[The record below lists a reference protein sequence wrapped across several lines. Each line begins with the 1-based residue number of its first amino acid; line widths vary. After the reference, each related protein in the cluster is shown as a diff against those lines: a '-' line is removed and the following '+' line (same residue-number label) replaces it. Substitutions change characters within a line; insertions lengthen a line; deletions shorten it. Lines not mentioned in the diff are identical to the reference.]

1 MGGSFDVVVI
11 GGGPGGYVAAL
22 RAAQLGAKTAIVE
35 KDRMGGTC
43 LVRGCIPT
51 KALLQSAELYTEVKA
66 GAPFGVVVD
75 NLRFDWPAAQKRK
88 TQVVDQL
95 VKGVEG
101 LLKAGGVTSIRGT
114 ARLGGK
120 GVIELD
126 GDQLQARDI
135 VIATGSAISR
145 VPIPGAELT
154 IDSDRILELQ
164 EVPKRLAVIGG
175 GVVGMEFAAM
185 FAALGSKVS
194 VLEMLPQVLAMVDSD
209 LVAVYT
215 KHLAKLGGEI
225 HTNSKVTEVAKSG
238 GALRVKFSEGGQDGA
253 VDADQVLMAVGRVPY
268 TQGLEA
274 EKAGVKLE
282 RGRVVVDEH
291 LHTDADGVWA
301 IGDVIG
307 GIMLAHVAS
316 YEGVCAV
323 ENIAGHQRT
332 PDYHA
337 APNCIYTD
345 PEIAHVGLGEKEAK
359 DKGIAV
365 KVGRFPFAAS
375 GRALT
380 LGQTEGYAKV
390 LADPESGKLLG
401 AHIIG
406 PRATDLIA
414 EATLAI
420 QTGLTMEQLDLT
432 IHAHPTLPES
442 LMEAALAAQGRAI
455 HVANR
460 RTALPSGAAGGAAS
474 PTSGEANQVHSG
486 AISRGAASPTSGEA
500 NQAPSGSPTSGE
512 VDQVPTGG
520 MAATSSHRGES
531 NQNQEKPMAATVK
544 PSSTPPL
551 VPSAIT
557 RKALELTRDNKDFL
571 LGMHRQMQL
580 IRRFEERA
588 QEQYTKAKIG
598 GYCHLNIGEEATV
611 VGGILALKP
620 NDWIF
625 TSYREH
631 GHAIAR
637 GVDPK
642 AVMAELFGKETGT
655 SHGRG
660 GSMHLVDYGKRFMGG
675 YGIVGGHLPLAVGG
689 AWAVKYRKQP
699 DVIFCMFGDGAT
711 NIGAFH
717 ESLNMAKV
725 FNLPVVWY
733 CVNNRYGMG
742 TPVEKASAVAD
753 IYKKACAYD
762 MESIQVDGMNLREV
776 LLKTSEIV
784 EKTRADS
791 EPRFI
796 EALCYRFRGH
806 SVVDPDK
813 YRSEEDKVKWRKAD
827 PIVGFEHELE
837 KSSLADEEYFK
848 NVRVEI
854 DNEVKDIIQYADESP
869 DPKTEDLYK
878 YVYAGQWDNDPALR
892 AERV

>member
-1 MGGSFDVVVI
+1 MAGAFDVVVI

-22 RAAQLGAKTAIVE
+22 RAAQLGAKTAVVE
-35 KDRMGGTC
+35 KDRVGGTC

-51 KALLQSAELYTEVKA
+51 KALLQSSELYTLA
-66 GAPFGVVVD
+66 RDGASFGLVAD
-75 NLRFDWPAAQKRK
+75 GIGFDWGVAQKRK
-88 TQVVDQL
+88 TAVVDQL

-101 LLKAGGVTSIRGT
+101 LLKAGGVTVFKGG
-114 ARLGGK
+114 ARLAGK
-120 GVIELD
+120 GVVD
-126 GDQLQARDI
+126 VGPDQLQAKDI
-135 VIATGSAISR
+135 VIATGSAVARI
-145 VPIPGAELT
+145 PLPGAELT
-154 IDSDRILELQ
+154 IDSDQILELK
-164 EVPKRLAVIGG
+164 EIPRSLAVIGG

-185 FAALGSKVS
+185 FAALGSKVT
-194 VLEMLPQVLAMVDSD
+194 VLEMLPQVLSMVDAD
-209 LVAVYT
+209 LVAVYS
-215 KHLAKLGGEI
+215 KHLAGLGGEI
-225 HTNSKVTEVAKSG
+225 HTNSKVSEVVKQKGGLQVRFSTGGEG
-238 GALRVKFSEGGQDGA
+238 GAL
-253 VDADQVLMAVGRVPY
+253 DADQVLLAVGRVPY
-268 TQGLEA
+268 TQGLDA

-282 RGRVVVDEH
+282 RGRVVVDDH
-291 LHTDADGVWA
+291 LRATADGVWA

-323 ENIAGHQRT
+323 ENIAGHADRV

-337 APNCIYTD
+337 APNCVYTD

-359 DKGIAV
+359 EKGIAV

-380 LGQTEGYAKV
+380 LGQSEGFAKV
-390 LADPESGKLLG
+390 IADADSGRLLG
-401 AHIIG
+401 AHMIG

-420 QTGLTMEQLDLT
+420 QNGLTLEQIDLT

-455 HVANR
+455 HIPNR
-460 RTALPSGAAGGAAS
+460 KPASPSGAARHLPIDGEETSSNMQNREKQMTAPVKS
-474 PTSGEANQVHSG
+474 PSIG
-486 AISRGAASPTSGEA
+486 AIDPKS
-500 NQAPSGSPTSGE
+500 
-512 VDQVPTGG
+512 
-520 MAATSSHRGES
+520 
-531 NQNQEKPMAATVK
+531 
-544 PSSTPPL
+544 
-551 VPSAIT
+551 I
-557 RKALELTRDNKDFL
+557 ELTKGNRDRL
-571 LGMHRQMQL
+571 LALHREMQL

-611 VGGILALKP
+611 VGGITALKP

-642 AVMAELFGKETGT
+642 TVMAELFGKETGT

-660 GSMHLVDYGKRFMGG
+660 GSMHLVDFSRRFMGG

-689 AWAVKYRKQP
+689 AFAVKYRKQK

-725 FNLPVVWY
+725 FDLPVVWF

-762 MESIQVDGMNLREV
+762 MESIQIDGMNLREV
-776 LLKTSEIV
+776 MLRTSEIV
-784 EKTRADS
+784 EKTRSDS
-791 EPRFI
+791 VPRFI
-796 EALCYRFRGH
+796 ESLCYRFRGH

-813 YRSEEDKVKWRKAD
+813 YRSAEDKEKFRKAD
-827 PIVGFEHELE
+827 PIVAFEHELE
-837 KSSLADEEYFK
+837 KSGLADEEYFK
-848 NVRVEI
+848 NVRQEI
-854 DNEVKDIIQYADESP
+854 DAEVRDVIEFADQSP
-869 DPKTEDLYK
+869 EPNVADLYK
-878 YVYAGQWDNDPALR
+878 YTYAGQWDNRPELR
-892 AERV
+892 TERV

>member
-1 MGGSFDVVVI
+1 MGVMAGTFDVLVI

-22 RAAQLGAKTAIVE
+22 RAAQLGASTAIVE

-51 KALLQSAELYTEVKA
+51 KALLQSTELYSLAREGEK
-66 GAPFGVVVD
+66 FGLIAD
-75 NLRFDWPAAQKRK
+75 NVGFDWGVAQKRK

-101 LLKAGGVTSIRGT
+101 LLKAGGVTSFQGA
-114 ARLGGK
+114 ARLAGK
-120 GVIELD
+120 GKVAIGQETVD
-126 GDQLQARDI
+126 VKDI
-135 VIATGSAISR
+135 VIATGSAVSR
-145 VPIPGAELT
+145 IPLKGAELT
-154 IDSDRILELQ
+154 IDSDRILELK
-164 EVPKRLAVIGG
+164 EVPQRLAVIGG

-185 FAALGSKVS
+185 FAALGTKVT
-194 VLEMLPQVLAMVDSD
+194 VLEMLPQVLPMVDAD
-209 LVAVYT
+209 LVNAYA
-215 KHLAKLGGEI
+215 KHLMGLGGVI
-225 HTNSKVTEVAKSG
+225 QTDAKVTEVAKNGRGMQVRFSAG
-238 GALRVKFSEGGQDGA
+238 GEGGA
-253 VDADQVLMAVGRVPY
+253 VDADQVLLAVGRSPY
-268 TQGLEA
+268 TEGLGA
-274 EKAGVKLE
+274 EEAGVKLE

-291 LHTDADGVWA
+291 LRTTADGVWA

-323 ENIAGHQRT
+323 ENIAGHGQRT

-359 DKGIAV
+359 EKGMEVRI
-365 KVGRFPFAAS
+365 GRFPFVAS

-380 LGQTEGYAKV
+380 LGQSEGFAKV
-390 LADPESGKLLG
+390 IADKSSGRILG

-420 QTGLTMEQLDLT
+420 QNGITLEQLDLT
-432 IHAHPTLPES
+432 MHAHPTLPES
-442 LMEAALAAQGRAI
+442 FMEAALAAQGRAI
-455 HVANR
+455 HIANR
-460 RTALPSGAAGGAAS
+460 KSAQPAPAPPTPQPSRAEPTKSNNPSVVAAVEVS
-474 PTSGEANQVHSG
+474 PQ
-486 AISRGAASPTSGEA
+486 
-500 NQAPSGSPTSGE
+500 
-512 VDQVPTGG
+512 
-520 MAATSSHRGES
+520 
-531 NQNQEKPMAATVK
+531 K
-544 PSSTPPL
+544 
-551 VPSAIT
+551 
-557 RKALELTRDNKDFL
+557 LELNKDNRDQL
-571 LGMHRQMQL
+571 LRLHREMQL

-611 VGGILALKP
+611 VGGITALKP
-620 NDWIF
+620 NDYIF

-660 GSMHLVDYGKRFMGG
+660 GSMHMFDADLRFMGG
-675 YGIVGGHLPLAVGG
+675 YGIVGGHLPLASG
-689 AWAVKYRKQP
+689 AGWAVRYRKEK
-699 DVIFCMFGDGAT
+699 DVVFCMFGDGAT

-717 ESLNMAKV
+717 ESLNFSKV
-725 FNLPVVWY
+725 FKLPVVWY

-742 TPVEKASAVAD
+742 TPVEAASAVKD
-753 IYKKACAYD
+753 IYQKACAYD
-762 MESIQVDGMNLREV
+762 MEAIQVDGMNVREV
-776 LLKTSEIV
+776 MLRTSEII

-796 EALCYRFRGH
+796 EALCYRFKGH

-813 YRSEEDKVKWRKAD
+813 YRSAEDKEKWRKAD
-827 PIVGFEHELE
+827 PIVFFEHELE
-837 KSSLADEEYFK
+837 KAGLADEEYFK
-848 NVRVEI
+848 SVRQQIDGEVQEI
-854 DNEVKDIIQYADESP
+854 IKFADESP
-869 DPKTEDLYK
+869 DPETAELYK
-878 YVYAGQWDNDPALR
+878 YVYAGEWDDRPELKSPDA
-892 AERV
+892 

>member
-1 MGGSFDVVVI
+1 MAGSFDVVVI

-51 KALLQSAELYTEVKA
+51 KALLQSSELYTQAK
-66 GAPFGVVVD
+66 GGTPFGLIAD
-75 NLRFDWPAAQKRK
+75 NVGFDWPVAQKRK
-88 TQVVDQL
+88 TAVVDQL

-101 LLKAGGVTSIRGT
+101 LLKAGGVTSLKGA
-114 ARLGGK
+114 ARLAGK
-120 GVIELD
+120 GVVEVA
-126 GDQLQARDI
+126 GDQVQAKDTI
-135 VIATGSAISR
+135 IATGSAIAR
-145 VPIPGAELT
+145 IPLKGAELT
-154 IDSDRILELQ
+154 IDSDQILELR
-164 EVPKRLAVIGG
+164 EVPRRLAVIGG

-185 FAALGSKVS
+185 FAALGAKVT
-194 VLEMLPQVLAMVDSD
+194 VLEMLPQVLSMVDSD

-215 KHLAKLGGEI
+215 KHFAGLGGEI
-225 HTNSKVTEVAKSG
+225 HVDSKVSEVVRQD
-238 GALRVKFSEGGQDGA
+238 GALQVRFSTGAEGGA
-253 VDADQVLMAVGRVPY
+253 VDADQVLLAVGRVPY
-268 TQGLEA
+268 TQGLGA
-274 EKAGVKLE
+274 DKVGVKLE
-282 RGRVVVDEH
+282 RGRVVVDQH
-291 LHTDADGVWA
+291 LHTDADGIWA

-323 ENIAGHQRT
+323 ENIAGHENRVA
-332 PDYHA
+332 DYHA
-337 APNCIYTD
+337 APNCVYTD
-345 PEIAHVGLGEKEAK
+345 PEIAHVGLGEKEAR

-365 KVGRFPFAAS
+365 KVGKFPFAAA

-380 LGQTEGYAKV
+380 LGQTEGFVKV
-390 LADPESGKLLG
+390 IADAQSDRLLG
-401 AHIIG
+401 AHIVG

-420 QTGLTMEQLDLT
+420 QNGLTLEQIDLT

-442 LMEAALAAQGRAI
+442 FIEAALAAQGRAI
-455 HVANR
+455 HITNR
-460 RTALPSGAAGGAAS
+460 RPAVAS
-474 PTSGEANQVHSG
+474 VGVSTN
-486 AISRGAASPTSGEA
+486 
-500 NQAPSGSPTSGE
+500 
-512 VDQVPTGG
+512 
-520 MAATSSHRGES
+520 
-531 NQNQEKPMAATVK
+531 NQEKQMAVPVK
-544 PSSTPPL
+544 PTSSPAPPTPPG
-551 VPSAIT
+551 AINP
-557 RKALELTRDNKDFL
+557 KALEVNRENRDFL
-571 LGMHRQMQL
+571 LGLHREMQL
-580 IRRFEERA
+580 IRRFEERT

-611 VGGILALKP
+611 VGGILALKA

-637 GVDPK
+637 GVDPR
-642 AVMAELFGKETGT
+642 AVMAELFGKEAGT

-660 GSMHLVDYGKRFMGG
+660 GSMHLVDYSRRFMGG

-689 AWAVKYRKQP
+689 AFAVKYQKHD
-699 DVIFCMFGDGAT
+699 DVVFCMFGDGAT

-725 FNLPVVWY
+725 FDLPVVWF

-762 MESIQVDGMNLREV
+762 MESIQIDGMNVLEV
-776 LLKTSEIV
+776 LLRTSEIV
-784 EKTRADS
+784 EKTRKDS
-791 EPRFI
+791 VPRFI
-796 EALCYRFRGH
+796 ESLCYRFRGH

-813 YRSEEDKVKWRKAD
+813 YRSEEDKIKWRKAD
-827 PIVGFEHELE
+827 PIVAFEHELE
-837 KSSLADEEYFK
+837 TAGLADEDYFK
-848 NVRVEI
+848 NVRQDVDGQVREI
-854 DNEVKDIIQYADESP
+854 IDYADQSP
-869 DPKTEDLYK
+869 DPNVDDLYK
-878 YVYAGQWDNDPALR
+878 YTYAGQWDNRPELR

>member
-1 MGGSFDVVVI
+1 
-11 GGGPGGYVAAL
+11 
-22 RAAQLGAKTAIVE
+22 
-35 KDRMGGTC
+35 
-43 LVRGCIPT
+43 
-51 KALLQSAELYTEVKA
+51 
-66 GAPFGVVVD
+66 
-75 NLRFDWPAAQKRK
+75 
-88 TQVVDQL
+88 
-95 VKGVEG
+95 
-101 LLKAGGVTSIRGT
+101 
-114 ARLGGK
+114 
-120 GVIELD
+120 
-126 GDQLQARDI
+126 
-135 VIATGSAISR
+135 
-145 VPIPGAELT
+145 
-154 IDSDRILELQ
+154 
-164 EVPKRLAVIGG
+164 
-175 GVVGMEFAAM
+175 
-185 FAALGSKVS
+185 
-194 VLEMLPQVLAMVDSD
+194 
-209 LVAVYT
+209 
-215 KHLAKLGGEI
+215 
-225 HTNSKVTEVAKSG
+225 
-238 GALRVKFSEGGQDGA
+238 
-253 VDADQVLMAVGRVPY
+253 
-268 TQGLEA
+268 
-274 EKAGVKLE
+274 
-282 RGRVVVDEH
+282 
-291 LHTDADGVWA
+291 
-301 IGDVIG
+301 
-307 GIMLAHVAS
+307 
-316 YEGVCAV
+316 
-323 ENIAGHQRT
+323 
-332 PDYHA
+332 
-337 APNCIYTD
+337 
-345 PEIAHVGLGEKEAK
+345 
-359 DKGIAV
+359 
-365 KVGRFPFAAS
+365 
-375 GRALT
+375 
-380 LGQTEGYAKV
+380 
-390 LADPESGKLLG
+390 
-401 AHIIG
+401 
-406 PRATDLIA
+406 
-414 EATLAI
+414 
-420 QTGLTMEQLDLT
+420 
-432 IHAHPTLPES
+432 
-442 LMEAALAAQGRAI
+442 
-455 HVANR
+455 
-460 RTALPSGAAGGAAS
+460 
-474 PTSGEANQVHSG
+474 
-486 AISRGAASPTSGEA
+486 
-500 NQAPSGSPTSGE
+500 
-512 VDQVPTGG
+512 
-520 MAATSSHRGES
+520 
-531 NQNQEKPMAATVK
+531 MAATVK

-837 KSSLADEEYFK
+837 KSGLADEEYFK

>member
-1 MGGSFDVVVI
+1 MRAMAGPFDVVVI

-22 RAAQLGAKTAIVE
+22 RAAQLGASTALVE

-51 KALLQSAELYTEVKA
+51 KALLQSTEVYSLAKA
-66 GAPFGVVVD
+66 GEAFGLVTGNVG
-75 NLRFDWPAAQKRK
+75 FDWPTAQKRK

-101 LLKAGGVTSIRGT
+101 LLKAGGVTSFSGA
-114 ARLGGK
+114 ARLAGK
-120 GVIELD
+120 GQVAID
-126 GDQLQARDI
+126 GQTINAKDI

-145 VPIPGAELT
+145 IPLKGAELT
-154 IDSDRILELQ
+154 IDSDRILELK
-164 EVPKRLAVIGG
+164 EVPARLAVIGG

-185 FAALGSKVS
+185 FAALGTRVT
-194 VLEMLPQVLAMVDSD
+194 VLEMLPQVLPMVDAD
-209 LVAVYT
+209 LVTAYA
-215 KHLAKLGGEI
+215 KHLTGLGGVI
-225 HTNSKVTEVAKSG
+225 QTNAKVTEVVKAKG
-238 GALRVKFSEGGQDGA
+238 GLQVQFSAGGEGGA
-253 VDADQVLMAVGRVPY
+253 VDADQVLLAVGRSPY
-268 TQGLEA
+268 TEGLGA
-274 EKAGVKLE
+274 EEAGVKLE
-282 RGRVVVDEH
+282 RGRVVVDPH
-291 LHTDADGVWA
+291 LRTTADHVWA

-323 ENIAGHQRT
+323 ENIAGHADRV

-359 DKGIAV
+359 DKGLEV
-365 KVGRFPFAAS
+365 RVGRFPFAAS

-380 LGQTEGYAKV
+380 LGQSEGFVKV
-390 LADPESGKLLG
+390 IADAGSGKMLG

-420 QTGLTMEQLDLT
+420 QNGLTLEQVDLT

-455 HVANR
+455 HIPNR
-460 RTALPSGAAGGAAS
+460 RPTPPTPTQAAS
-474 PTSGEANQVHSG
+474 GLTSPA
-486 AISRGAASPTSGEA
+486 
-500 NQAPSGSPTSGE
+500 SGE
-512 VDQVPTGG
+512 VKMENNMV
-520 MAATSSHRGES
+520 AS
-531 NQNQEKPMAATVK
+531 VK
-544 PSSTPPL
+544 PSSPPPT
-551 VPSAIT
+551 PSAINP
-557 RKALELTRDNKDFL
+557 KSLELTKANRDFL
-571 LGMHRQMQL
+571 LGMHREMQL

-620 NDWIF
+620 NDWVF

-660 GSMHLVDYGKRFMGG
+660 GSMHLVDVSRRFMGG

-725 FNLPVVWY
+725 FDLPVVWF
-733 CVNNRYGMG
+733 CVNNPLGMG

-762 MESIQVDGMNLREV
+762 MESIQVDGMNVREV
-776 LLKTSEIV
+776 LLRTSEMI
-784 EKTRADS
+784 EKVRTDS
-791 EPRFI
+791 QPRFI
-796 EALCYRFRGH
+796 EALCYRFKGH

-813 YRSEEDKVKWRKAD
+813 YRSAEDKEKFRKAD
-827 PIVGFEHELE
+827 PIVFFEPELE
-837 KSSLADEEYFK
+837 TSGLADEEYFK
-848 NVRVEI
+848 SVRVEVEA
-854 DNEVKDIIQYADESP
+854 EVQEIIKFADESP
-869 DPKTEDLYK
+869 DPKVEELYRYAYVGEWEDRPELR
-878 YVYAGQWDNDPALR
+878 GDPL
-892 AERV
+892 

>member
-1 MGGSFDVVVI
+1 MAGSFDIVVI

-22 RAAQLGAKTAIVE
+22 RAAQLGARTAIVE

-51 KALLQSAELYTEVKA
+51 KALLQSSELYTLAKDGRA
-66 GAPFGVVVD
+66 FGLVAD
-75 NLRFDWPAAQKRK
+75 NVGFDWAAAQKRK
-88 TQVVDQL
+88 TAVVDQL

-101 LLKAGGVTSIRGT
+101 LLKVGGVTSFKGA
-114 ARLGGK
+114 ARLAGK
-120 GVIELD
+120 GIVDLGGEEV
-126 GDQLQARDI
+126 QAKDI
-135 VIATGSAISR
+135 VIATGSAIAR
-145 VPIPGAELT
+145 IPLPGAELT
-154 IDSDRILELQ
+154 IDSDQILELKQ
-164 EVPKRLAVIGG
+164 VPKRLAVIGG

-185 FAALGSKVS
+185 FAALGSKVT
-194 VLEMLPQVLAMVDSD
+194 VLEMLPQVLAMVDGD
-209 LVAVYT
+209 LVNVYT
-215 KHLAKLGGEI
+215 KHLAGLGGEV
-225 HTNSKVTEVAKSG
+225 HTDSKVSRVVKQNG
-238 GALRVKFSEGGQDGA
+238 GLQVQFSTGGEGGA
-253 VDADQVLMAVGRVPY
+253 VDADQVLLAVGRVPY
-268 TQGLEA
+268 TQGLDA
-274 EKAGVKLE
+274 ESAGVKLE

-291 LHTDADGVWA
+291 LHTDGEGIWA

-323 ENIAGHQRT
+323 ENIAGHSSRV

-337 APNCIYTD
+337 APNCVYTD

-359 DKGIAV
+359 EKGIAV
-365 KVGRFPFAAS
+365 RVGRFPFAAS

-380 LGQTEGYAKV
+380 LGQTEGFVKV
-390 LADPESGKLLG
+390 LSDPDSGRLLG

-420 QTGLTMEQLDLT
+420 QNGLTLEQIDLT

-460 RTALPSGAAGGAAS
+460 RSANPAAPTQTA
-474 PTSGEANQVHSG
+474 
-486 AISRGAASPTSGEA
+486 
-500 NQAPSGSPTSGE
+500 
-512 VDQVPTGG
+512 
-520 MAATSSHRGES
+520 
-531 NQNQEKPMAATVK
+531 QNHQNREKEMAATVK
-544 PSSTPPL
+544 PSPSSPPPTPN
-551 VPSAIT
+551 AIT
-557 RKALELTRDNKDFL
+557 PKALELKKENRDFL

-611 VGGILALKP
+611 VGGIWALKP

-642 AVMAELFGKETGT
+642 AVMAELFGKESGT
-655 SHGRG
+655 SRGRG
-660 GSMHLVDYGKRFMGG
+660 GSMHLVDYKLRFMGG

-689 AWAVKYRKQP
+689 AWAVKYQKQK
-699 DVIFCMFGDGAT
+699 DVVFCMFGDGAT

-725 FNLPVVWY
+725 FDLPVVWF

-762 MESIQVDGMNLREV
+762 MESIQIDGMNVREV
-776 LLKTSEIV
+776 MLRTSEIL
-784 EKTRADS
+784 EKTRKDS
-791 EPRFI
+791 VPRFI
-796 EALCYRFRGH
+796 ESLCYRFRGH

-827 PIVGFEHELE
+827 PIVAFEHELE
-837 KSSLADEEYFK
+837 SSGLADEEYFK
-848 NVRVEI
+848 NVRM
-854 DNEVKDIIQYADESP
+854 EVDAQVRDIIQFADESP
-869 DPKTEDLYK
+869 DPNPQDLYK
-878 YVYAGQWDNDPALR
+878 YTYAGQWDNNPMLR
-892 AERV
+892 TEKV

>member
-1 MGGSFDVVVI
+1 MADSSFDVLI
-11 GGGPGGYVAAL
+11 LGGGPGGYVAAL

-51 KALLQSAELYTEVKA
+51 KALLQSSELFHLAKGGAE
-66 GAPFGVVVD
+66 FGLVTD
-75 NLRFDWPAAQKRK
+75 SLRFDWAVAQKRK
-88 TQVVDQL
+88 TAVVDQL

-101 LLKAGGVTSIRGT
+101 LLKAGGVTAYRG
-114 ARLGGK
+114 AGRLSGK
-120 GVIELD
+120 GTVTVGNDVI
-126 GDQLQARDI
+126 QAKDI

-145 VPIPGAELT
+145 IPLKGAELT
-154 IDSDRILELQ
+154 IDSDQILELKD
-164 EVPKRLAVIGG
+164 VPKRLAVIGG

-185 FAALGSKVS
+185 FAALGSKVT
-194 VLEMLPQVLAMVDSD
+194 VLEMLPQVLPMVDAD
-209 LVAVYT
+209 LVSVYA
-215 KHLAKLGGEI
+215 KHLAGIGGTI
-225 HTNSKVTEVAKSG
+225 HTNAKVAEVVKAKG
-238 GALRVKFSEGGQDGA
+238 GLQVRFSEGGEGGA
-253 VDADQVLMAVGRVPY
+253 VDADQVLLAVGRSPY
-268 TQGLEA
+268 TEGLGA
-274 EKAGVKLE
+274 EDAGVKLE
-282 RGRVVVDEH
+282 RGRVVVDPQ
-291 LHTDADGVWA
+291 LRTTAQGVWA

-323 ENIAGHQRT
+323 ENIAGGGNRV
-332 PDYHA
+332 PDYRA

-345 PEIAHVGLGEKEAK
+345 PEIAHVGLGEKEARE
-359 DKGIAV
+359 KGLDL
-365 KVGRFPFAAS
+365 KVGKFPFVAS

-380 LGQTEGYAKV
+380 LGQSEGFAKV
-390 LADPESGKLLG
+390 IADAGTGKILG

-420 QTGLTMEQLDLT
+420 QNELTMEQLDLT

-455 HVANR
+455 HIPNR
-460 RTALPSGAAGGAAS
+460 RPSSSPLSSGDPARSSGGTRAGGDVQAGTAAES
-474 PTSGEANQVHSG
+474 VP
-486 AISRGAASPTSGEA
+486 AAP
-500 NQAPSGSPTSGE
+500 
-512 VDQVPTGG
+512 V
-520 MAATSSHRGES
+520 AATSKAAPV
-531 NQNQEKPMAATVK
+531 QNREQKVVASVK
-544 PSSTPPL
+544 PPTSPPH
-551 VPSAIT
+551 PKAIT
-557 RKALELTRDNKDFL
+557 PKMLELTKDNRDFL
-571 LGMHRQMQL
+571 ISLHRQMQF
-580 IRRFEERA
+580 IRRFEERT

-611 VGGILALKP
+611 VGGIVPLKLT
-620 NDWIF
+620 DYIF

-637 GVDPK
+637 GIDPK

-660 GSMHLVDYGKRFMGG
+660 GSMHMFDSDLRFMGG
-675 YGIVGGHLPLAVGG
+675 YGIVGGHLPLATGG
-689 AWAVKYRKQP
+689 GWAVRYKKEK
-699 DVIFCMFGDGAT
+699 DVVFCMFGDGAT

-717 ESLNMAKV
+717 ESLNFSKV
-725 FNLPVVWY
+725 FKLPVVWF

-742 TPVEKASAVAD
+742 TPVEAASAVAD

-762 MESIQVDGMNLREV
+762 MESIQIDGMNVREV

-796 EALCYRFRGH
+796 EALCYRFKGH

-813 YRSEEDKVKWRKAD
+813 YRSTEDKEKWRKAD
-827 PIVGFEHELE
+827 PIVAFEHELE
-837 KSSLADEEYFK
+837 KAKLADEEYFK
-848 NVRVEI
+848 KVRM
-854 DNEVKDIIQYADESP
+854 EVDAEVQDIIKYADDSP
-869 DPKTEDLYK
+869 DPKPEDLYK
-878 YVYAGQWDNDPALR
+878 YVYADEWEERPELRGDPL
-892 AERV
+892 

>member
-1 MGGSFDVVVI
+1 MGAMAQSFDVVVI

-22 RAAQLGAKTAIVE
+22 RAAQLGASTAIVE

-51 KALLQSAELYTEVKA
+51 KALLQSTELYSLAKA
-66 GAPFGVVVD
+66 GEPFGLVTGNVG
-75 NLRFDWPAAQKRK
+75 FDWPTAQKRK

-101 LLKAGGVTSIRGT
+101 LLKAGGVTSLRGA
-114 ARLGGK
+114 ARLAGK
-120 GVIELD
+120 GQVAID
-126 GDQLQARDI
+126 GETITAKDI
-135 VIATGSAISR
+135 VIATGSAIAR
-145 VPIPGAELT
+145 IPLKGAQLT
-154 IDSDRILELQ
+154 IDSDRILELK
-164 EVPKRLAVIGG
+164 EVPARLAVIGG

-185 FAALGSKVS
+185 FAALGTKVT
-194 VLEMLPQVLAMVDSD
+194 VLEMLPQVLPMVDAD
-209 LVAVYT
+209 LVTAYA
-215 KHLAKLGGEI
+215 KHLTGLGGVI
-225 HTNSKVTEVAKSG
+225 QTNAKVTEVVKAKG
-238 GALRVKFSEGGQDGA
+238 GLQVQFSAGGEGGA
-253 VDADQVLMAVGRVPY
+253 VDADQVLLAVGRSPY
-268 TQGLEA
+268 TEGLGA
-274 EKAGVKLE
+274 EDAGVKLE
-282 RGRVVVDEH
+282 RGRVVVDPH
-291 LHTDADGVWA
+291 LRTTADHVWA

-323 ENIAGHQRT
+323 ENIAGHADRV

-337 APNCIYTD
+337 APNCIYTE

-359 DKGIAV
+359 DKGLDV
-365 KVGRFPFAAS
+365 RVGRFPFAAS

-380 LGQTEGYAKV
+380 LGQSEGFVKV
-390 LADPESGKLLG
+390 IADAGTGKLLG

-420 QTGLTMEQLDLT
+420 QNGLTLEQLDLT

-455 HVANR
+455 HIANR
-460 RTALPSGAAGGAAS
+460 KISAPVDAAPKQS
-474 PTSGEANQVHSG
+474 TPLPTSPL
-486 AISRGAASPTSGEA
+486 R
-500 NQAPSGSPTSGE
+500 GE
-512 VDQVPTGG
+512 VKASHNRVV
-520 MAATSSHRGES
+520 AAVDVSPKT
-531 NQNQEKPMAATVK
+531 
-544 PSSTPPL
+544 
-551 VPSAIT
+551 
-557 RKALELTRDNKDFL
+557 LELSKSNKDL
-571 LGMHRQMQL
+571 LLRLHREMQL

-588 QEQYTKAKIG
+588 QEQYTNAKIG

-611 VGGILALKP
+611 VGGITALKP
-620 NDWIF
+620 NDYIF

-660 GSMHLVDYGKRFMGG
+660 GSMHMFDASLRFMGG
-675 YGIVGGHLPLAVGG
+675 YGIVGGHLPLATG
-689 AWAVKYRKQP
+689 AGWAVRYRKTK
-699 DVIFCMFGDGAT
+699 DVVFCMFGDGAT

-717 ESLNMAKV
+717 ESLNFAKV
-725 FNLPVVWY
+725 FKLPVVWF
-733 CVNNRYGMG
+733 CINNRYGMG
-742 TPVEKASAVAD
+742 TPVEAASAVAD

-762 MESIQVDGMNLREV
+762 MESIQVDGMNLLEV
-776 LLKTSEIV
+776 MLRTSEIV

-813 YRSEEDKVKWRKAD
+813 YRSAEEKEKWRKAD
-827 PIVGFEHELE
+827 PIVAFEHELE
-837 KSSLADEEYFK
+837 KAGLADEEYFK
-848 NVRVEI
+848 NVRVEV
-854 DNEVKDIIQYADESP
+854 DNEVQEIIKFADESP
-869 DPKTEDLYK
+869 DPKTDDLYR
-878 YVYAGQWDNDPALR
+878 YVYAGEWEDRPELMADP
-892 AERV
+892 E

>member
-1 MGGSFDVVVI
+1 MADAFDVVVI

-22 RAAQLGAKTAIVE
+22 RAAQLGDKSAIVD

-43 LVRGCIPT
+43 LVRGCLPT
-51 KALLQSAELYTEVKA
+51 KAVLPSSELYTMAKD
-66 GAPFGVVVD
+66 GAAFGLVAD
-75 NLRFDWPAAQKRK
+75 NVGFDWSAAQKRK
-88 TQVVDQL
+88 GSVVDQL

-101 LLKAGGVTSIRGT
+101 LLKAGGVTSFKGG
-114 ARLGGK
+114 ARLAGK
-120 GVIELD
+120 GLVD
-126 GDQLQARDI
+126 VGGDRLQAKDI
-135 VIATGSAISR
+135 VIATGSAVARI
-145 VPIPGAELT
+145 PLPGAELT
-154 IDSDRILELQ
+154 IDSDQILELK

-185 FAALGSKVS
+185 FAALGTKVT
-194 VLEMLPQVLAMVDSD
+194 VLEMLPQVLPMVDSD
-209 LVAVYT
+209 LVAAYS
-215 KHLAKLGGEI
+215 KHLGALGGTI
-225 HTNSKVTEVAKSG
+225 QTNAKVTEVVKTRDALQVRFSAG
-238 GALRVKFSEGGQDGA
+238 GEGGS
-253 VDADQVLMAVGRVPY
+253 VDADQVLLAVGRSPY
-268 TQGLEA
+268 TEGLGA
-274 EKAGVKLE
+274 EEAGVRLE

-323 ENIAGHQRT
+323 ENIAGHAPRT

-337 APNCIYTD
+337 VPNCIYTE
-345 PEIAHVGLGEKEAK
+345 PEIAHVGLGEKDAK
-359 DKGIAV
+359 DKGLDV
-365 KVGRFPFAAS
+365 KIGRFPFAAS

-380 LGQTEGYAKV
+380 LGQSEGFTKV
-390 LADPESGKLLG
+390 IADARSGKLLG
-401 AHIIG
+401 AHIVG

-420 QTGLTMEQLDLT
+420 QNGLTMEQLDLT

-455 HVANR
+455 HIANR
-460 RTALPSGAAGGAAS
+460 RTAQPQAQQAS
-474 PTSGEANQVHSG
+474 SPARTAPVNNQSV
-486 AISRGAASPTSGEA
+486 
-500 NQAPSGSPTSGE
+500 
-512 VDQVPTGG
+512 
-520 MAATSSHRGES
+520 
-531 NQNQEKPMAATVK
+531 ATVK
-544 PSSTPPL
+544 APPSVGQITPD
-551 VPSAIT
+551 
-557 RKALELTRDNKDFL
+557 KLELKKENRDVL
-571 LGMHRQMQL
+571 LKLHREMQL

-588 QEQYTKAKIG
+588 QDQYTRAKIG
-598 GYCHLNIGEEATV
+598 GYCHLNLGEEATV
-611 VGGILALKP
+611 VGGIFALKP
-620 NDWIF
+620 NDYIF

-660 GSMHLVDYGKRFMGG
+660 GSMHMFDADLRFMGG
-675 YGIVGGHLPLAVGG
+675 YGIVGGHLPLAAGG
-689 AWAVKYRKQP
+689 AWAVKYRKQK
-699 DVIFCMFGDGAT
+699 DVVFCMFGDGAT

-725 FNLPVVWY
+725 FKLPVVWF

-776 LLKTSEIV
+776 LLKTNEIV
-784 EKTRADS
+784 EKTRNDS
-791 EPRFI
+791 EPRFV
-796 EALCYRFRGH
+796 EALCYRFKGH

-813 YRSEEDKVKWRKAD
+813 YRSDEDKVKFRKAD
-827 PIVGFEHELE
+827 PIVAFEHELE
-837 KSSLADEEYFK
+837 KSGLADEEHFK
-848 NVRVEI
+848 SVRVEI
-854 DNEVKDIIQYADESP
+854 DKEVNDIIQFADESP
-869 DPKTEDLYK
+869 DPKIDELYK
-878 YVYAGQWDNDPALR
+878 YVYAGQWDENPMLR
-892 AERV
+892 AEKV

>member
-22 RAAQLGAKTAIVE
+22 RAAQLGARTAIVE

-51 KALLQSAELYTEVKA
+51 KALLQSSELYTLA
-66 GAPFGVVVD
+66 RDGRPFGLVAD
-75 NLRFDWPAAQKRK
+75 NVGFDWSAAQKRK
-88 TQVVDQL
+88 TAVVDQL

-101 LLKAGGVTSIRGT
+101 LLKAGGVTSYAG
-114 ARLGGK
+114 AAKLAGK
-120 GVIELD
+120 GVIEVG
-126 GDQLQARDI
+126 GDQLQSKDI
-135 VIATGSAISR
+135 VIATGSAVSR
-145 VPIPGAELT
+145 IPLPGAELT
-154 IDSDRILELQ
+154 IDSDQILELK

-185 FAALGSKVS
+185 FAALGSKVT

-209 LVAVYT
+209 LVNVYS
-215 KHLAKLGGEI
+215 KHLAGLGGEI
-225 HTNSKVTEVAKSG
+225 HTESKVSRVVKQN
-238 GALRVKFSEGGQDGA
+238 GAFQVQFSTGAEGGA
-253 VDADQVLMAVGRVPY
+253 VDADQVLLAVGRVPF

-291 LHTDADGVWA
+291 LHTDAEGIWA

-323 ENIAGHQRT
+323 ENIAGAGNHSQRV

-337 APNCIYTD
+337 APNCVYTD

-359 DKGIAV
+359 EKGIAV

-380 LGQTEGYAKV
+380 LGQTEGFVKV
-390 LADPESGKLLG
+390 LSDPESGKLLG
-401 AHIIG
+401 AHIVG

-420 QTGLTMEQLDLT
+420 QNGLTLEQIDLT

-455 HVANR
+455 HIANR
-460 RTALPSGAAGGAAS
+460 RQ
-474 PTSGEANQVHSG
+474 AN
-486 AISRGAASPTSGEA
+486 P
-500 NQAPSGSPTSGE
+500 APAPQTT
-512 VDQVPTGG
+512 QN
-520 MAATSSHRGES
+520 
-531 NQNQEKPMAATVK
+531 NQNREKEMAATVK
-544 PSSTPPL
+544 PSPSSPPPTPA
-551 VPSAIT
+551 AINA
-557 RKALELTRDNKDFL
+557 KALELKKDNRDFL
-571 LGMHRQMQL
+571 LGIHRQMQL

-642 AVMAELFGKETGT
+642 EVMAELFGKETGT

-660 GSMHLVDYGKRFMGG
+660 GSMHLVDYKLRFMGG

-689 AWAVKYRKQP
+689 AWAVKYQKHD
-699 DVIFCMFGDGAT
+699 DVVFCMFGDGAT

-725 FNLPVVWY
+725 FDLPVVWF

-762 MESIQVDGMNLREV
+762 MESIQIDGMNVREV
-776 LLKTSEIV
+776 MLKTSEIL
-784 EKTRADS
+784 EKTRKDS
-791 EPRFI
+791 VPRFI
-796 EALCYRFRGH
+796 ESLCYRFRGH

-813 YRSEEDKVKWRKAD
+813 YRSEEDKVTWRKAD
-827 PIVGFEHELE
+827 PIVAFEHELE
-837 KSSLADEEYFK
+837 SSGLADEEYFK
-848 NVRVEI
+848 NVRVEV
-854 DNEVKDIIQYADESP
+854 DNEVKDIIQFADESP
-869 DPKTEDLYK
+869 DPNAADLYK
-878 YVYAGQWDNDPALR
+878 YTYAGQWDNRPELR
-892 AERV
+892 AEKV

>member
-1 MGGSFDVVVI
+1 MAGSFDVVVV

-51 KALLQSAELYTEVKA
+51 KALLQSSELYSQAKA
-66 GAPFGVVVD
+66 GAPFGLKAGD
-75 NLRFDWPAAQKRK
+75 IGFDWSVAQTRK
-88 TQVVDQL
+88 SGVVDQL

-101 LLKAGGVTSIRGT
+101 LLKAGGVTTVRGS
-114 ARLGGK
+114 ACLAGN
-120 GVIELD
+120 GVVD
-126 GDQLQARDI
+126 VSGDRLQAKDI
-135 VIATGSAISR
+135 IIATGSAVAR
-145 VPIPGAELT
+145 IPLKGAELT
-154 IDSDRILELQ
+154 IDSDQILELK
-164 EVPKRLAVIGG
+164 EIPTRLAVIGG

-185 FAALGSKVS
+185 FAALGSKVT
-194 VLEMLPQVLAMVDSD
+194 VFEMLPQVLPMVDAD
-209 LVAVYT
+209 LIAVYA
-215 KHLAKLGGEI
+215 KHLSGLGAAI
-225 HTNSKVTEVAKSG
+225 HTSAKVEEVAKQKGGLQVRFSSG
-238 GALRVKFSEGGQDGA
+238 GEGGS
-253 VDADQVLMAVGRVPY
+253 VDADQVLLAVGRVPY

-291 LHTDADGVWA
+291 LHTSADGIWA

-323 ENIAGHQRT
+323 ENIVGHGNRI

-345 PEIAHVGLGEKEAK
+345 PEIAHVGLGEKDAK
-359 DKGIAV
+359 DQGFDV
-365 KVGRFPFAAS
+365 KIGRFPFAAS

-380 LGQTEGYAKV
+380 LGQSEGFVKV
-390 LADPESGKLLG
+390 IADASSGRLLG

-420 QTGLTMEQLDLT
+420 QNGLTLEQIDLT

-455 HVANR
+455 HIPNKRIASAPAPPPDLAAD
-460 RTALPSGAAGGAAS
+460 TGASSAA
-474 PTSGEANQVHSG
+474 PN
-486 AISRGAASPTSGEA
+486 
-500 NQAPSGSPTSGE
+500 NGE
-512 VDQVPTGG
+512 V
-520 MAATSSHRGES
+520 
-531 NQNQEKPMAATVK
+531 KATVK
-544 PSSTPPL
+544 PAAPLPPT
-551 VPSAIT
+551 AIT
-557 RKALELTRDNKDFL
+557 PNSLELKKENRDYL
-571 LGMHRQMQL
+571 LGLHREMQL

-611 VGGILALKP
+611 VGGIHALKP
-620 NDWIF
+620 NDYIF

-637 GVDPK
+637 GIDPK

-660 GSMHLVDYGKRFMGG
+660 GSMHMFDSKLRFMGG

-689 AWAVKYRKQP
+689 GWAVRYRKEK
-699 DVIFCMFGDGAT
+699 DVVFCMFGDGAT

-717 ESLNMAKV
+717 ESLNFSKV
-725 FNLPVVWY
+725 FKLPVVWF

-742 TPVEKASAVAD
+742 TPVEAASAVAD

-776 LLKTSEIV
+776 MLKTSEMV

-796 EALCYRFRGH
+796 ESLCYRFKGH

-813 YRSEEDKVKWRKAD
+813 YRPAEDKEKFRKAD
-827 PIVGFEHELE
+827 PVVAFEHELE
-837 KSSLADEEYFK
+837 KSGLADEEYFK
-848 NVRVEI
+848 KVRQEI
-854 DNEVKDIIQYADESP
+854 DAEVQEIIRYADESP
-869 DPKTEDLYK
+869 DPKPEDLYR
-878 YVYAGQWDNDPALR
+878 YVYAGEWENRPELRGDPL
-892 AERV
+892 

>member
-1 MGGSFDVVVI
+1 MAGSFDLVVI

-22 RAAQLGAKTAIVE
+22 RAAQLGARTAIVE

-51 KALLQSAELYTEVKA
+51 KALLQSSELYTMA
-66 GAPFGVVVD
+66 RDGAAFGLVAD
-75 NLRFDWPAAQKRK
+75 NVGFDWSAAQKRK
-88 TQVVDQL
+88 GSVVDQL

-101 LLKAGGVTSIRGT
+101 LLKAGGVTSYKGG
-114 ARLGGK
+114 ARLAGK
-120 GVIELD
+120 GVVEVA
-126 GDQLQARDI
+126 GDRLQAKDI
-135 VIATGSAISR
+135 VIATGSAVARI
-145 VPIPGAELT
+145 PLPGAELT
-154 IDSDRILELQ
+154 IDSDQVLELK
-164 EVPKRLAVIGG
+164 EVPRRLAVIGG

-185 FAALGSKVS
+185 FAALGSKVT
-194 VLEMLPQVLAMVDSD
+194 VLEMLPQVLAMVDAD
-209 LVAVYT
+209 LVAVYS
-215 KHLAKLGGEI
+215 KHLSKVGGEI
-225 HTNSKVTEVAKSG
+225 HTDSKVSEVVKRN
-238 GALRVKFSEGGQDGA
+238 GALQVRFSTGGEGGA
-253 VDADQVLMAVGRVPY
+253 VDADQVLLAVGRTPY
-268 TQGLEA
+268 TQGLDA
-274 EKAGVKLE
+274 EKAGVKLD
-282 RGRVVVDEH
+282 RGRVVVDDH
-291 LHTDADGVWA
+291 LRTSADGVWA

-323 ENIAGHQRT
+323 ENIAGHGDRV

-337 APNCIYTD
+337 APNCVYTD

-365 KVGRFPFAAS
+365 KVGKFPFAAA

-380 LGQTEGYAKV
+380 LGQTEGFVKV
-390 LADPESGKLLG
+390 IADAESGKLLG

-420 QTGLTMEQLDLT
+420 QNGLTLEQIDLT

-455 HVANR
+455 HIPNK
-460 RTALPSGAAGGAAS
+460 RTNPAPTPS
-474 PTSGEANQVHSG
+474 P
-486 AISRGAASPTSGEA
+486 
-500 NQAPSGSPTSGE
+500 QAEPSN
-512 VDQVPTGG
+512 
-520 MAATSSHRGES
+520 
-531 NQNQEKPMAATVK
+531 NQNREKQMVAPVK
-544 PSSTPPL
+544 PSSSSPL
-551 VPSAIT
+551 PAPSAVNP
-557 RKALELTRDNKDFL
+557 KALELTKDNRDFL
-571 LGMHRQMQL
+571 LGLHRQMQL

-611 VGGILALKP
+611 VGGILALQA

-660 GSMHLVDYGKRFMGG
+660 GSMHLVDYKRRFMGG

-725 FNLPVVWY
+725 FDLPVVWF

-762 MESIQVDGMNLREV
+762 MESIQIDGMNLREV
-776 LLKTSEIV
+776 MLRTSEIV
-784 EKTRADS
+784 EKTRKDS
-791 EPRFI
+791 VPRFI
-796 EALCYRFRGH
+796 ESLCYRFRGH

-813 YRSEEDKVKWRKAD
+813 YRSAEDKEKYRKAD
-827 PIVGFEHELE
+827 PIVAFEHELE
-837 KSSLADEEYFK
+837 KSGLADEEYFK
-848 NVRVEI
+848 SVRQEI
-854 DNEVKDIIQYADESP
+854 DAEVRDIIEYADQSP
-869 DPKTEDLYK
+869 DPNPDDLYK
-878 YVYAGQWDNDPALR
+878 YTYAGEWADRPELR
-892 AERV
+892 ADRV

>member
-1 MGGSFDVVVI
+1 MTESFDVVVI

-22 RAAQLGAKTAIVE
+22 RAAQLGAKTAVVE
-35 KDRMGGTC
+35 RDRVGGTC

-51 KALLQSAELYTEVKA
+51 KALLQSAELYTLAKA
-66 GAPFGVVVD
+66 GGQFGVISDKIGVDWTAALERKTGVVD
-75 NLRFDWPAAQKRK
+75 K
-88 TQVVDQL
+88 L

-101 LLKAGGVTSIRGT
+101 LLKAGGITLVRGT
-114 ARLGGK
+114 ASLAGK
-120 GVIELD
+120 GAVDVSGERI
-126 GDQLQARDI
+126 QAKDI
-135 VIATGSAISR
+135 VIATGSAVAR
-145 VPIPGAELT
+145 IPLKGAELT
-154 IDSDRILELQ
+154 IDSDQILELK
-164 EVPKRLAVIGG
+164 EIPGRLAVIGG

-185 FAALGSKVS
+185 FAALGTKVT
-194 VLEMLPQVLAMVDSD
+194 VLEMLPQVLPMVDAD
-209 LVAVYT
+209 LVAAYT
-215 KHLAKLGGEI
+215 KHLAGLGGDVHI
-225 HTNSKVTEVAKSG
+225 NAKVEQVAKRNGGLQVRFSSG
-238 GALRVKFSEGGQDGA
+238 GEGGS
-253 VDADQVLMAVGRVPY
+253 VDADQVLLAVGRVPY

-291 LHTDADGVWA
+291 LHTSADGVWA

-323 ENIAGHQRT
+323 ENIVGHGNRV

-359 DKGIAV
+359 EKGIDV
-365 KVGRFPFAAS
+365 KVGRFPFTAS
-375 GRALT
+375 ARALT
-380 LGQTEGYAKV
+380 LGQSEGFVKV
-390 LADPESGKLLG
+390 VADASSGRLLG

-414 EATLAI
+414 EATLAV
-420 QTGLTMEQLDLT
+420 QNGLTLEQIDLT

-455 HVANR
+455 HITNRKAAVAAPMTN
-460 RTALPSGAAGGAAS
+460 
-474 PTSGEANQVHSG
+474 GEAV
-486 AISRGAASPTSGEA
+486 
-500 NQAPSGSPTSGE
+500 QAQNRE
-512 VDQVPTGG
+512 QQ
-520 MAATSSHRGES
+520 MAA
-531 NQNQEKPMAATVK
+531 PVK
-544 PSSTPPL
+544 SAPKTPAP
-551 VPSAIT
+551 VISIT
-557 RKALELTRDNKDFL
+557 PKSLELTKQNRDFL
-571 LGMHRQMQL
+571 LRLHRQMQL

-611 VGGILALKP
+611 VGGIVPLKP
-620 NDWIF
+620 NDYIF

-637 GVDPK
+637 GIDPK
-642 AVMAELFGKETGT
+642 AVMAELFGKEKGT

-660 GSMHLVDYGKRFMGG
+660 GSMHMFDSDLRFMGG

-689 AWAVKYRKQP
+689 GWAIKYKKQK
-699 DVIFCMFGDGAT
+699 DVVFCMFGDGAT

-717 ESLNMAKV
+717 ESLNMSKV
-725 FNLPVVWY
+725 FKLPVVWF

-742 TPVEKASAVAD
+742 TPVEDASAVAD

-762 MESIQVDGMNLREV
+762 MESIQLDGMNLREV
-776 LLKTSEIV
+776 MLKTSEII

-796 EALCYRFRGH
+796 EALCYRFKGH

-813 YRSEEDKVKWRKAD
+813 YRSAEDKEKFRKAD
-827 PIVGFEHELE
+827 PIVAFEHELE
-837 KSSLADEEYFK
+837 KSGLADEEYFK
-848 NVRVEI
+848 KVRQEI
-854 DNEVKDIIQYADESP
+854 DAEVQEVIRFADESP
-869 DPKTEDLYK
+869 DPKVEDLYN
-878 YVYAGQWDNDPALR
+878 YVYAGEWENRPELRGDPL
-892 AERV
+892 